1 MAPQDTKCCHAKEIV
16 VPGIW
21 YTEVTPERSE
31 PAASQQGTSHVKD
44 CFARL
49 RAFHDLQPTI
59 CFDRPPAIGLCRN
72 DDPQRRRFALRSPT
86 AGGGNGC
93 YVNFDL
99 AHWNIIYQS
108 LRCSVAASAVR
119 KKARIGGNHGC
130 KRSKCFKS
138 GTVQQLSLDA
148 TYHRRRLHGDDCQS
162 SVWLDL
168 FRRPDGEG
176 QFLGHRGHPGRI
188 QHLRR
193 AGNLADAG

>member
-1 MAPQDTKCCHAKEIV
+1 MLPCKRNSCPWYLVYGGYTGTQRTCCIA
-16 VPGIW
+16 
-21 YTEVTPERSE
+21 T
-31 PAASQQGTSHVKD
+31 GTSHVKD

-72 DDPQRRRFALRSPT
+72 DDPQRRRFALRSPDCPRW
-86 AGGGNGC
+86 AIGC
-93 YVNFDL
+93 CVDFKL
-99 AHWNIIYQS
+99 AHWNILYQT
-108 LRCSVAASAVR
+108 LGCSVTASAVG

-130 KRSKCFKS
+130 KCSNCFKS

-148 TYHRRRLHGDDCQS
+148 THRRRRLHGDDCQS

-168 FRRPDGEG
+168 FRRPHGEG
-176 QFLGHRGHPGRI
+176 EFLGHRGHPGRI

-193 AGNLADAG
+193 TGNLADAG